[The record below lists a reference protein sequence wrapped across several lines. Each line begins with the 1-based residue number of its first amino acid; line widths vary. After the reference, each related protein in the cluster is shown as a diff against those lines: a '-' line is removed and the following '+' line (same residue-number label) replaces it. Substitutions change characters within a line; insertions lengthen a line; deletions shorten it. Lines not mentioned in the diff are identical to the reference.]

1 MEPSLIRARNV
12 DVLDFFQKHIA
23 NDLQDDNVNPLI
35 TVDAIKFM
43 YTFRGQITPHVSSGV
58 LQVLVQKLG
67 SSNYVIYNY
76 AAIALDRILVLT
88 NEARE
93 PIISRQ
99 TIADLSKQLLQHL
112 FGLITKNTAPE
123 KVQENEFIMRCVMRV
138 LIFIREAVMS
148 IYDLVLTNL
157 INITKVIRHNPSNP
171 RFYHYL
177 FESYGALI
185 RFTTPTK
192 SEDLEN
198 KLYSP
203 FADILAEDVAEFVP
217 YVFQLFAALLEANPS
232 GTLPDFYKPLIPAIV
247 TPSLWTVKGN
257 VPALVRLLSAMA
269 PRGAKDIIQNNQI
282 EPILGVFQK
291 LVSSKVQENHGFD
304 LLEAIVTAF
313 PAENLK
319 PYFGDIIRIILN
331 RLQNSKTETLTL
343 RFVRFYHLVSAR
355 DQQGLGADFFIAV
368 SDQVQNE

>member
-1 MEPSLIRARNV
+1 M

-23 NDLQDDNVNPLI
+23 DDLQDDSVNPLI
-35 TVDAIKFM
+35 TVGAIKFM

-88 NEARE
+88 NDARQ
-93 PIISRQ
+93 PIIPRE
-99 TIADLSKQLLQHL
+99 TIVGLSKQLIQHL
-112 FGLITKNTAPE
+112 FGLITRIPAPE
-123 KVQENEFIMRCVMRV
+123 KVQENEFVMRCVMRV
-138 LIFIREAVMS
+138 LIFIREGVLP
-148 IYDLVLTNL
+148 IYELVLTNL

-177 FESYGALI
+177 FESVGALI
-185 RFTTPTK
+185 RYTTPQK
-192 SEDLEN
+192 SEDLEG
-198 KLYSP
+198 KLYNP

-232 GTLPDFYKPLIPAIV
+232 GTLTDYYKALIPAII
-247 TPSLWTVKGN
+247 TPSLWGVKGN
-257 VPALVRLLSAMA
+257 VPALVRLLSAIV
-269 PRGAKDIIQNNQI
+269 PRGASDIVQNNQV
-282 EPILGVFQK
+282 EPILGIFQK
-291 LVSSKVQENHGFD
+291 LVSTKVQENHGFD
-304 LLEAIVTAF
+304 LLEAVVGAL

-319 PYFGDIIRIILN
+319 PYFVDIIRIILN
-331 RLQNSKTETLTL
+331 RLSNSKTETFTL
-343 RFVRFYHLVSAR
+343 RFVRFYHFVSAR
-355 DQQGLGADFFIAV
+355 DDKGLGPDYFIGV